1 MAYVAKRCYT
11 LGHGQLVSVISNRDE
26 PVKEGT
32 TLGRAKFFLNNFK
45 EECDAGEMD
54 VSGKSTLSASFPLSD
69 NEKGELN
76 ISNGSIS
83 SVTWLLERERG
94 NVQFRKFSGTLEHPR
109 YTDKQGATIN
119 VFQHFIHINSNKA
132 LVLADIQYEICPH
145 DASQKSSI
153 LFDLMS
159 HTLTGDSGAGD
170 HGDKGIQ
177 TFVDQ
182 FQQAF
187 GSIIDLKENV
197 SHKFIT

>member
-1 MAYVAKRCYT
+1 MTYVAKRCYT
-11 LGHGQLVSVISNRDE
+11 IGHGQLVSVISNCDE
-26 PVKEGT
+26 LVKEGT

-45 EECDAGEMD
+45 EECDASEID
-54 VSGKSTLSASFPLSD
+54 LSE

-83 SVTWLLERERG
+83 SVTWLLEQERG
-94 NVQFRKFSGTLEHPR
+94 NVQFRNFSGTLEHPR

-119 VFQHFIHINSNKA
+119 VFQHFIYINSNKA
-132 LVLADIQYEICPH
+132 LVLADIQSSESH
-145 DASQKSSI
+145 NASQKASI

-159 HTLTGDSGAGD
+159 HTLTGDSGTGD

-182 FQQAF
+182 HECGQRCFQLELQP
-187 GSIIDLKENV
+187 LKDAIEDD
-197 SHKFIT
+197 

>member
-1 MAYVAKRCYT
+1 
-11 LGHGQLVSVISNRDE
+11 
-26 PVKEGT
+26 
-32 TLGRAKFFLNNFK
+32 
-45 EECDAGEMD
+45 
-54 VSGKSTLSASFPLSD
+54 
-69 NEKGELN
+69 
-76 ISNGSIS
+76 
-83 SVTWLLERERG
+83 VTWLLEWERG

-119 VFQHFIHINSNKA
+119 VFQHFTYINSNKA
-132 LVLADIQYEICPH
+132 LVLADIQSSESH

-182 FQQAF
+182 HECGQRCIQLELQP
-187 GSIIDLKENV
+187 LKDATEDD
-197 SHKFIT
+197 